1 MLVAGIDSSTQ
12 STKVVIVDVAS
23 GEIVREGKASHP
35 HGTEVHPDA
44 WWEALQEAIGR
55 AGGIDDVGAVA
66 IAGQQHGMV
75 CLDSAGAVIRPAL
88 LWNDVRSA
96 QAAKDLIAEQGI
108 EWWVEACGS
117 APVASLTVTKLRW
130 LADAEPA
137 NAKRIAA
144 ICLPHDWL
152 TWKLSGSTDI
162 NDLVTDRSDASGTG
176 YVDCTSS
183 EYRRDILAHAL
194 RISDQQAEHIILPR
208 IADPYEAVGTV
219 AGTDIPIGPGCGDN
233 AGAALALDLDAGRAS
248 LSIGTSGVVAAISET
263 TVQDTSG
270 AVNGFMSADGRWLPL
285 ACTLNGSL
293 IQDYF
298 CSLLNVSYD
307 DLDELALRGEP
318 GCGGMTMVPF
328 FVGER
333 TPNLPQAQASI
344 HGMTPT
350 AMTRE
355 NLARLAFEG
364 LACLMAGALEHVRGT
379 GARIDSLILVGGG
392 AKSTALREILP
403 AVLGVPIDLPRPG
416 EYVALGA
423 ALQAARVLDPTT
435 PAWPVHV
442 VERLDGTRSATQIYE
457 RYANVVANLR

>member
-12 STKVVIVDVAS
+12 STKVLIVDVAS

-35 HGTEVHPDA
+35 NSTEVHPDA
-44 WWEALQEAIGR
+44 WWQALREAVAK

-75 CLDSAGAVIRPAL
+75 CLDSAGEVIRPAL

-96 QAAKDLIAEQGI
+96 EAAKALTAEKGI
-108 EWWVEACGS
+108 DWWVNACGS

-130 LADAEPA
+130 LADAEPE
-137 NAKRIAA
+137 NARRIAA

-152 TWKLSGSTDI
+152 TWRLSGSTDI
-162 NDLVTDRSDASGTG
+162 NDLTTDRSDASGTG
-176 YVDCTSS
+176 YLDCESAT
-183 EYRRDILAHAL
+183 YRRDILALAL
-194 RISDQQAEHIILPR
+194 RISEEEAQRIILPR
-208 IADPYEAVGTV
+208 IAEPYEVVATV

-248 LSIGTSGVVAAISET
+248 LSIGTSGVVAAISEAP
-263 TVQDTSG
+263 VHDSSG

-298 CSLLNVSYD
+298 CSLLAVSYD
-307 DLDELALRGEP
+307 DLDGLALRGDP
-318 GCGGMTMVPF
+318 GSGGMTMVPF

-333 TPNLPQAQASI
+333 TPNLPMAQASI
-344 HGMTPT
+344 HGITPV

-355 NLARLAFEG
+355 NVARLAFEG
-364 LACLMAGALEHVRGT
+364 LACLMAGALEQVRST

-392 AKSTALREILP
+392 AKSAALRDILP
-403 AVLGVPIDLPRPG
+403 AVLDLSIDLPRPG

-423 ALQAARVLDPTT
+423 ALQAARVLNPAT
-435 PAWPVHV
+435 PAWPVEII
-442 VERLDGTRSATQIYE
+442 ERLDASRSDAQIYE
-457 RYANVVANLR
+457 RYKDVVVNLQ